1 MTKKCPYCGFDNKDS
16 AVHCQECGK
25 EIEVEITSKKG
36 FWASINWIA
45 VILGLLVGLLVWL
58 LTAKSFG
65 YTSFL
70 LILPLVSG
78 LVSGLL
84 ANDVNYKEGI
94 KTGIISVIVLGVP
107 LLILMGAGLILML
120 FGAVGGFLGV
130 LLNKY
135 IFKSKM
141 SADGENVSRVLSIQ
155 KWWNK
160 QGNGIKSIT
169 IIIVI
174 ILAIGLFVGGI
185 QMQMTPS
192 SNNNT
197 TQTSQVNN
205 TSVSTTPTP
214 TKQTPVDDEVLLD
227 KSNVRMANGV
237 IYVDN
242 KVVGTYTIVSSPPA
256 VSADVDKRT
265 WRDKR
270 VEYVDF
276 SGTGKYMDYY
286 TQFNGQWIKLSID
299 TTLSSTGLEI
309 TNDIYTAME

>member
-1 MTKKCPYCGFDNKDS
+1 MTKKCPYCGFDNEDS
-16 AVHCQECGK
+16 SVHCQECGK

-36 FWASINWIA
+36 FWASINWTA
-45 VILGLLVGLLVWL
+45 VILGLLVGLLVWF

-107 LLILMGAGLILML
+107 LLILMGAGLILIL
-120 FGAVGGFLGV
+120 CGAVGGFLGV

-135 IFKSKM
+135 IFKSKT
-141 SADGENVSRVLSIQ
+141 SADGENLSRVFSIQ

-160 QGNGIKSIT
+160 QGNGIKSIS

-174 ILAIGLFVGGI
+174 ILAIGLFFGGI
-185 QMQMTPS
+185 QMQITPS

-214 TKQTPVDDEVLLD
+214 TNQTPVDDEVLLD

-256 VSADVDKRT
+256 VSEDVDKRT

-299 TTLSSTGLEI
+299 TTLSSTALEI